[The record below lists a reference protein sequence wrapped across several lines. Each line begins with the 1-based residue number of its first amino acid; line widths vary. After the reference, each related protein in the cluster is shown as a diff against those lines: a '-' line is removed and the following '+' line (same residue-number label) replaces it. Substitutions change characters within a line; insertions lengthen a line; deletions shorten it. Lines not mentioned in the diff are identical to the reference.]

1 MDGSVLGLVEM
12 ALVFGIVVGWGA
24 WELYQ
29 LRRLRQQREALERRE
44 REAPGAE
51 PPA

>member
-24 WELYQ
+24 WELYR
-29 LRRLRQQREALERRE
+29 LRRLRLEREAQQREA
-44 REAPGAE
+44 PCDD